1 MSGQVVLEGLR
12 WRYAAKAFDPQA
24 PVSDEDWFTLT
35 ETFRLAPS
43 SYGVQPWK
51 LIDVVSP
58 GVREA
63 LARAAPLN
71 STKILTCSR
80 LAVLANLRRIA
91 PDYLESHF
99 SNIAAARGLDR
110 ENIAGFAT
118 MVAADIDAKGAAGQ
132 ASWALSQT
140 YIALGFM
147 ASAAALM
154 RIDMCPME
162 GIDRPAFDEI
172 LGLSGTDYT
181 CAVGV
186 AVGYRAADDPYQHL
200 PRDRFDRDVVI
211 TTV

>member
-1 MSGQVVLEGLR
+1 MSGQRVLEGLR

-24 PVSDEDWFTLT
+24 QVSDEDWFALT
-35 ETFRLAPS
+35 EAFRLSPS

-63 LARAAPLN
+63 LAQAAPLN
-71 STKILTCSR
+71 TTKILTCSR
-80 LAVLANLRRIA
+80 LAVLANLRRIPA
-91 PDYLESHF
+91 EHLESHLATL
-99 SNIAAARGLDR
+99 AAARGLARDQ
-110 ENIAGFAT
+110 IDGFAT
-118 MVAADIDAKGAAGQ
+118 TVAAAINAKGEAEQ
-132 ASWALSQT
+132 ANWALSQT
-140 YIALGFM
+140 YIALVFM
-147 ASAAALM
+147 ASAAAMM

-186 AVGYRAADDPYQHL
+186 AVGYRAADDPLQNV
-200 PRDRFDRDVVI
+200 PRVRFDRDAVI
-211 TTV
+211 ATV